1 MMSKR
6 QHNYRAKDT
15 ETKEWVYGYLVGDD
29 YIVTDK
35 NLSNIETDGYIEC
48 WLNVVEADSVCESVY
63 IKDRS
68 NKEMFECDVVA
79 FSLDGK
85 TYDKDHTF
93 LLWYNREGS
102 EMTAVGLDGI
112 YFNGYDY
119 GNMKNPTF
127 PYSVFSLMC
136 QDPWGDFKDIKI
148 LGNIVDN
155 PELLD
160 EVDILC

>member
-1 MMSKR
+1 MVIKR

-15 ETKEWVYGYLVGDD
+15 ETKEWVYGSLVGDD

-35 NLSNIETDGYIEC
+35 NLSNVETDGHIEC

-85 TYDKDHTF
+85 TYNKDHTF
-93 LLWYNREGS
+93 LLWYNREGC

-127 PYSVFSLMC
+127 HYSVFSLMC

-148 LGNIVDN
+148 LGNIIDN

>member
-6 QHNYRAKDT
+6 QHNYRAKDI
-15 ETKEWVYGYLVGDD
+15 ETKKWVYGSLVGDD

-48 WLNVVEADSVCESVY
+48 WLNVVEADTVCESVY

-68 NKEMFECDVVA
+68 NKEMFECDVIA

-127 PYSVFSLMC
+127 SYSVFSLMC

-148 LGNIVDN
+148 LGNIIDN

-160 EVDILC
+160 KVDMLC